1 MSENKET
8 IGFVGVGLMGHG
20 MANSLLEKHYPL
32 TIIGHRNR
40 KPVDDLV
47 AKGASEAGSI
57 PELGAASS
65 IVHICAPGSPQVESI
80 VAELLDGMARG
91 GVIIDCSTSDPVS
104 TAKLAEQAAAKEIA
118 FVDAPLGGTPVQA
131 EAGELSAMVGAEDSV
146 FNRVE
151 PIINSWAKSIVHIGG
166 VGTGHRMK
174 LLNNFLSLGYA
185 ALYSEA
191 LAIGNKAGI
200 SPQTFDSVIRGG
212 RMDCGFYQSFMGHLI
227 DGNRESHKFTLT
239 NAHKDMR
246 YMQSMADG
254 VGAANPIG
262 NAIKNSFAY
271 ACANGGDG
279 PQDYIPQLPEFIARL
294 NGTSFDPKA

>member
-1 MSENKET
+1 MSEKNET

-20 MANSLLEKHYPL
+20 MAKNLLEKRYPL

-40 KPVDDLV
+40 EPIDDLLT
-47 AKGASEAGSI
+47 KGASEARTI
-57 PELGAASS
+57 TELGAASS
-65 IVHICAPGSPQVESI
+65 TVHICAPGSPQVENI
-80 VAELLDGMARG
+80 VAELLDGMASG

-104 TAKLAEQAAAKEIA
+104 TERLAKQAAEKNIS

-131 EAGELSAMVGAEDSV
+131 EAGELSAMVGADDHV
-146 FNRVE
+146 FERVE
-151 PIINSWAKSIVHIGG
+151 PVMSSWAKSIVHIGG

-200 SPQTFDSVIRGG
+200 TPQTFDSVIRGG
-212 RMDCGFYQSFMGHLI
+212 RMDCGLYQTFMGHLI
-227 DGNRESHKFTLT
+227 DGNRDSHKFTMT
-239 NAHKDMR
+239 NALKDMR

-262 NAIKNSFAY
+262 NAIKNSYAY

-279 PQDYIPQLPEFIARL
+279 PQDYIPQLPEYIAHL
-294 NGTSFDPKA
+294 NGTSFNPKP